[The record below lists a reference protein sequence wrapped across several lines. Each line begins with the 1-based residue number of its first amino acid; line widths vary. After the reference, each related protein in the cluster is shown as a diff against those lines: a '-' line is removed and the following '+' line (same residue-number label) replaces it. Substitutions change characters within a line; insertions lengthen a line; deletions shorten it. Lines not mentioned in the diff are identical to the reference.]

1 MKKATCYLNRMQS
14 DPPLEESLF
23 AHRTLLDGDEDTR
36 SLTFAYHFGLNR
48 QFRVRRNRIF
58 DLRERRPVLCSL
70 TTNTY
75 RKGKRIIRWS
85 QPERVAER

>member
-36 SLTFAYHFGLNR
+36 SLTFAYLAQSLDPTDSSASAATGFS
-48 QFRVRRNRIF
+48 IF
-58 DLRERRPVLCSL
+58 ANGD
-70 TTNTY
+70 
-75 RKGKRIIRWS
+75 
-85 QPERVAER
+85 